1 MRTTRVYYP
10 NLKKGYPIDLIKK
23 IAWQNRNII
32 DPEWGGKIMIK
43 KKNGELIVIKEKI
56 KKDGKDIIL

>member
-10 NLKKGYPIDLIKK
+10 NLKKGYPTDLTKK

-43 KKNGELIVIKEKI
+43 NKNGKLIVIKEKI

>member
-1 MRTTRVYYP
+1 
-10 NLKKGYPIDLIKK
+10 
-23 IAWQNRNII
+23 
-32 DPEWGGKIMIK
+32 MIK